1 MGNKEIGIG
10 QIGDLQITLSE
21 TLGVCSLAIQDAV
34 NQAAEKVGKEAV
46 SKLKATSPKGDN
58 KKHAY
63 SKGWKYKVTKV
74 QADGSFDI
82 KIYNATY
89 GSLTHLLE
97 KGHPL
102 VRNGAVIGR
111 VKAQPHIGPVN
122 DWVQTEGFKQIA
134 DAVQKAI
141 QQIKTGG

>member
-1 MGNKEIGIG
+1 MSNKEVKIGE
-10 QIGDLQITLSE
+10 IGDLQIVLSE
-21 TLGVCSLAIQDAV
+21 SLGVCSLAIQDAV
-34 NQAAEKVGKEAV
+34 NAAAEKVGKEAV
-46 SKLKATSPKGDN
+46 KKLKDTSPKGDN
-58 KKHAY
+58 KTHAY
-63 SKGWKYKVTKV
+63 SKGWRYKVTKV

-102 VRNGAVIGR
+102 VRNGATVGR
-111 VKAQPHIGPVN
+111 AKAKPHIGPVN
-122 DWVQTEGFKQIA
+122 DWVQNEGFKQIA

-141 QQIKTGG
+141 QQIKIGG

>member
-1 MGNKEIGIG
+1 MSNKEVKIGEA
-10 QIGDLQITLSE
+10 GDLQIVLSE
-21 TLGVCSLAIQDAV
+21 SLGVCSLAIQDAV

-46 SKLKATSPKGDN
+46 SKLKSTSPKGN
-58 KKHAY
+58 KPYAY
-63 SKGWKYKVTKV
+63 SKGWRYKVTKV

-102 VRNGAVIGR
+102 VRNGVTIGR
-111 VKAQPHIGPVN
+111 ANAKPHIGPVN
-122 DWVQTEGFKQIA
+122 DWVQTEGFNQIA
-134 DAVQKAI
+134 NAVQKAI
-141 QQIKTGG
+141 QQIKIGG